1 VKLLSK
7 FNKEGSMRQLHVN
20 RIQLLTRDV
29 PTTFRE
35 FETDYRDQ
43 DKPDLEE
50 AFYCL
55 DDRER
60 NLKEKTSCVQYVT
73 TYLAKSRENL
83 LDLLAHNTFNECAK
97 ASKQIGQ
104 NLYKKINS
112 DPRNSEDIRCGFK
125 VALRCLEA
133 AVYLLMDV
141 LKAHSQRSTEKLAN
155 MSVVSSYHS
164 TTTQARDT
172 AHPPLHRT
180 KQHPPG
186 LVQARRRRR
195 AADPIMERQEKNL

>member
-1 VKLLSK
+1 MQHFVKCARDVTSR
-7 FNKEGSMRQLHVN
+7 MRQLLIN
-20 RIQLLTRDV
+20 WIQLLTKDI

-43 DKPDLEE
+43 NKPDLEE

-60 NLKEKTSCVQYVT
+60 NLREKTSCVQSVMI
-73 TYLAKSRENL
+73 YLAKSGENL

-104 NLYKKINS
+104 NLYKKIYS
-112 DPRNSEDIRCGFK
+112 DLSNSEDIRFGFK
-125 VALRCLEA
+125 AKLRCLEA

-141 LKAHSQRSTEKLAN
+141 VKAHSQSSTEKYTN
-155 MSVVSSYHS
+155 MSVVLSYHS

-172 AHPPLHRT
+172 ITTNKVSRLET
-180 KQHPPG
+180 
-186 LVQARRRRR
+186 
-195 AADPIMERQEKNL
+195 